1 MQQHLN
7 LRQNVCEKHFTI
19 ALSLTGDLNIA
30 ATICRFNEKTDMV
43 ILDGAAVEG
52 CSLVNLL
59 HKHEVA
65 VETHFGQY
73 LKLIN
78 FVMLYRL

>member
-1 MQQHLN
+1 MLAPQYTERIDVILHQKFL
-7 LRQNVCEKHFTI
+7 LFKVPY
-19 ALSLTGDLNIA
+19 
-30 ATICRFNEKTDMV
+30 FNEKTDMV
-43 ILDGAAVEG
+43 VLNRAAVEG

-78 FVMLYRL
+78 FVML

>member
-1 MQQHLN
+1 MPY
-7 LRQNVCEKHFTI
+7 
-19 ALSLTGDLNIA
+19 
-30 ATICRFNEKTDMV
+30 FNEKTDMV
-43 ILDGAAVEG
+43 VLDRAAVEG

-73 LKLIN
+73 LKSIN
-78 FVMLYRL
+78 FVTLYSILN

>member
-1 MQQHLN
+1 MPY
-7 LRQNVCEKHFTI
+7 
-19 ALSLTGDLNIA
+19 
-30 ATICRFNEKTDMV
+30 FNEKTDMV
-43 ILDGAAVEG
+43 VLDRAAVEG

-78 FVMLYRL
+78 FVMLYSILN

>member
-1 MQQHLN
+1 LVNEELFSN
-7 LRQNVCEKHFTI
+7 LLISITTPKRKQLLLIEVPY
-19 ALSLTGDLNIA
+19 
-30 ATICRFNEKTDMV
+30 FNEKTDMV